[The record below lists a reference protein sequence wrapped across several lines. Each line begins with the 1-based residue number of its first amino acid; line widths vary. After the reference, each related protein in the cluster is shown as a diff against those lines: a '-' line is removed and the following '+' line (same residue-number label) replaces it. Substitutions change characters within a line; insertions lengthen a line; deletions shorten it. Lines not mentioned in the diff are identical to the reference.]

1 MQIVCTLQHETI
13 SDVDRA
19 GRPYTLALTHY
30 HEAETGQLIRT
41 RGRVINT
48 MSTEQGRA
56 AEAASTESDWLHAPA
71 TDERA
76 DDFAPGAEQRTG
88 QSSEMLSWKLLRAT
102 EAACQSVCMGE
113 EAADHYGY
121 TYSQWDRWAN
131 WWRGFVAGWVNDEVF
146 IQLTLTRRIARF
158 ISRQRGKKS

>member
-48 MSTEQGRA
+48 MSTEQRRA
-56 AEAASTESDWLHAPA
+56 SEVASTECERHDAPA
-71 TDERA
+71 ANQRA
-76 DDFAPGAEQRTG
+76 SDFAPIPEQRTG
-88 QSSEMLSWKLLRAT
+88 EGSQMLSWKLMKAT

-121 TYSQWDRWAN
+121 TYSQWGRWAD

-146 IQLTLTRRIARF
+146 IQLTLTRRIAHF
-158 ISRQRGKKS
+158 ISRR

>member
-30 HEAETGQLIRT
+30 REAATGQLIRT

-48 MSTEQGRA
+48 MNAEQRRA
-56 AEAASTESDWLHAPA
+56 AEVASIDCQRHDAPTAEHRASDLAPEAES
-71 TDERA
+71 
-76 DDFAPGAEQRTG
+76 RTG
-88 QSSEMLSWKLLRAT
+88 QGGELLSWKLMKAT

-113 EAADHYGY
+113 EAAEHYGY
-121 TYSQWDRWAN
+121 AYGRLSRWVD
-131 WWRGFVAGWVNDEVF
+131 WWRGFVAGWLKDDFPVP
-146 IQLTLTRRIARF
+146 ITQRIAHF
-158 ISRQRGKKS
+158 ISRQ

>member
-48 MSTEQGRA
+48 MSTEQWRA
-56 AEAASTESDWLHAPA
+56 PEVASAECERHDAPTANQRAS
-71 TDERA
+71 
-76 DDFAPGAEQRTG
+76 DFAPVAEQRTDDG
-88 QSSEMLSWKLLRAT
+88 SRMLSWKLMKAT

-121 TYSQWDRWAN
+121 IYSKWGRLAD
-131 WWRGFVAGWVNDEVF
+131 
-146 IQLTLTRRIARF
+146 
-158 ISRQRGKKS
+158 

>member
-13 SDVDRA
+13 SDIDRA

-56 AEAASTESDWLHAPA
+56 AEVTESESRHAPA
-71 TDERA
+71 TDERT
-76 DDFAPGAEQRTG
+76 DDFTPVAEQRTSHG
-88 QSSEMLSWKLLRAT
+88 SEMLSWKLMKAT

-121 TYSQWDRWAN
+121 TYSQWGRWAD